1 MSLRLSEKM
10 LCIVAVIA
18 AVNVAAFAIGYL
30 MYPGYVDHGES
41 IVAAAAYKMLGGAQV
56 YPPFDGPNF
65 TSNVYGPYLY
75 LANGLMLL
83 IFGGSVAAGKLIGIV
98 AAVSSLILTTIAV
111 RDHGR
116 RLMAFAV
123 IAMIAYLLVCFPFSL
138 WNRPDPL
145 LLLVSALGLLIAR
158 SEVFERRKVMGW
170 LLVGGLGGV
179 ACSLKI
185 YGSLFLMPIA
195 IYMAVRDRSIFS
207 LFIMSAAGA
216 FMALIPFALPVF
228 SLPNYLAWF
237 GVVAA
242 KPTDGEMVTKALRYG
257 VFYLIPPAV
266 LIAQQ
271 VMNRNNM
278 DSRAF
283 DKNFAYTI
291 ATLAGAAGCFY
302 LASKPGA
309 GMYYVL
315 PFAPLVTDMIAQACT
330 ENAHIMSKKRRVVPG
345 IVCGVLVAVILV
357 TSIPIQ
363 KRFFRALEWDR
374 TTSIQNDLHAIMT
387 QYADQ
392 TIQMGVGNSIDGY
405 HSTIQKSEL
414 VFAGNPYTV
423 DFGVMMETSKLGIQL
438 SDALIATIF
447 GCDTDIWLIPIGEAP
462 LEITGYYGNKVVDA
476 EFKEAF
482 NLNYALIDHSKYFD
496 IWICTHP
503 KG

>member
-1 MSLRLSEKM
+1 MSLRLSEKT

-18 AVNVAAFAIGYL
+18 VVNVAVLAITYL
-30 MYPGYVDHGES
+30 VYPGYLDHGEPVV
-41 IVAAAAYKMLGGAQV
+41 VAAAYQMLGGAQV

-75 LANGLMLL
+75 LANGLMLW
-83 IFGGSVAAGKLIGIV
+83 IFGGNIVSGKLIGVV
-98 AAVSSLILTTIAV
+98 AVGISVIATVYAV
-111 RDHGR
+111 RNVSR
-116 RLMAFAV
+116 FWMFFAS
-123 IAMIAYLLVCFPFSL
+123 IGMIGYILIFIPFSL
-138 WNRPDPL
+138 WNRPDTL

-185 YGSLFLMPIA
+185 YGPIFLMPIA
-195 IYMAVRDRSIFS
+195 IYMAVRDRSFFS
-207 LFIMSAAGA
+207 LIIMSAAGA

-237 GVVAA
+237 GIMAA
-242 KPTDGEMVTKALRYG
+242 KPTDGEMVAKALRYG
-257 VFYLIPPAV
+257 FFYLIPPAV

-278 DSRAF
+278 DSWGF
-283 DKNFAYTI
+283 NKNFAYAI
-291 ATLAGAAGCFY
+291 ATQVGAACCFY

-315 PFAPLVTDMIAQACT
+315 PFAPLVTDMIVRMYT
-330 ENAHIMSKKRRVVPG
+330 ENAHIVSEKRRVVPG
-345 IVCGVLVAVILV
+345 TVCGVLVAVMFV

-374 TTSIQNDLHAIMT
+374 TTNIQNDLYAIMKKFDG
-387 QYADQ
+387 AS
-392 TIQMGVGNSIDGY
+392 IHMGLGDKYQGY
-405 HSTIQKSEL
+405 HNTLQKTEL
-414 VFAGNPYTV
+414 LFKGHPYV
-423 DFGVMMETSKLGIQL
+423 ADFGVMIETSKLGIPLPKPLIDRL
-438 SDALIATIF
+438 SRCEI
-447 GCDTDIWLIPIGEAP
+447 DIWLIPRGEKP
-462 LEITGYYGNKVVDA
+462 FEMIGYYGSRVVGLA
-476 EFKEAF
+476 FKEAF
-482 NLNYALIDHSKYFD
+482 NLNYTLINHSKYFD

-503 KG
+503 KS